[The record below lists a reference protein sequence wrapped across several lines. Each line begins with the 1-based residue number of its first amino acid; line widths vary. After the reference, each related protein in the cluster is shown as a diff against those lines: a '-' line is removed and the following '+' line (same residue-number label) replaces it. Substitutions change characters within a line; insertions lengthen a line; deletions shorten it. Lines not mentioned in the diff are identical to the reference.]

1 MKTDRSV
8 EFWKPIYRFEDSY
21 EVSNFGRIRGKDRIL
36 TDGKKWKGR
45 IIKYVVS
52 NDGYIRIKLRS
63 NGVTKTLYVHRL
75 LMETFHGYSKLDVN
89 HINGIKTD
97 NRLENLEYVTRSEN
111 LKHAYKLG
119 LNFYSDERKDKIRNN
134 FAKTHSKEFRNALK
148 EKNLS
153 KAKHAKEYKNRI
165 LELFE
170 EPQLANN

>member
-1 MKTDRSV
+1 MKTNRSV

-21 EVSNFGRIRGKDRIL
+21 EVSNFGRVRGKDRIL

-45 IIKYVVS
+45 IIKCVVS

-75 LMETFHGYSKLDVN
+75 LMETFHGHLKLDVN

-111 LKHAYKLG
+111 LKHAYRLG
-119 LNFYSDERKDKIRNN
+119 LKVVTDEMKDKIRNN
-134 FAKTHSKEFRNALK
+134 FAKTHVKGVRNGW
-148 EKNLS
+148 KNT
-153 KAKHAKEYKNRI
+153 KKI
-165 LELFE
+165 
-170 EPQLANN
+170 